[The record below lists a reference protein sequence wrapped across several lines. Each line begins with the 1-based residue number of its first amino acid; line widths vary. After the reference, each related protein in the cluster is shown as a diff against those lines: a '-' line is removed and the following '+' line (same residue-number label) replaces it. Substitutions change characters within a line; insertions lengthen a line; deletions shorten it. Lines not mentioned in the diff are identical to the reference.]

1 VRFENEDNVDQ
12 PYYEL
17 LKKKWSEVKD
27 LPRYKEAQPVE
38 NNFCSRSYYKR
49 MRLLTMEEYSALGP
63 GLQIQHA
70 TSSPSAVADDQGNLL
85 HLQASGVTI
94 LYDSPNSEMY
104 PFQTDV
110 SIELLLHVLVD
121 NLSASATNHLL
132 YITITVARHQLLLSE
147 GQTV

>member
-1 VRFENEDNVDQ
+1 MKEAYGDARSKDFSVVRFENEDNADQ

-27 LPRYKEAQPVE
+27 LSRYKKAEPVE

-70 TSSPSAVADDQGNLL
+70 T
-85 HLQASGVTI
+85 
-94 LYDSPNSEMY
+94 
-104 PFQTDV
+104 
-110 SIELLLHVLVD
+110 
-121 NLSASATNHLL
+121 
-132 YITITVARHQLLLSE
+132 
-147 GQTV
+147 

>member
-1 VRFENEDNVDQ
+1 VRFENEDNIDQ

-49 MRLLTMEEYSALGP
+49 MRLLTMEEYAALGP

-70 TSSPSAVADDQGNLL
+70 TSSPSAVGDDQGNLL

-94 LYDSPNSEMY
+94 LYDSPNSEMF

-110 SIELLLHVLVD
+110 SIILMFSCTCVLLICT
-121 NLSASATNHLL
+121 ATNYNHD
-132 YITITVARHQLLLSE
+132 HSC
-147 GQTV
+147 